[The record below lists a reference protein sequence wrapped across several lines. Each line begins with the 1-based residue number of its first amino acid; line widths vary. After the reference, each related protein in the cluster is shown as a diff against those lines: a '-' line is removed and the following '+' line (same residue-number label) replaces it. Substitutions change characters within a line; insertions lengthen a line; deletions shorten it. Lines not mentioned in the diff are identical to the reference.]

1 MSSGSRDYRTLL
13 AGGGTLITLL
23 AGYADLWRGGETIAP
38 LLLVAGYV
46 IGVPATL
53 LARRDDVT

>member
-1 MSSGSRDYRTLL
+1 MSSGTLDHRSLL

-38 LLLVAGYV
+38 LLLMAGYV

-53 LARRDDVT
+53 LARRDRAT